1 MKQRKPAVD
10 THLSDSFGKQKI
22 FKVILQ
28 KTEKLKKGPAI
39 DGYKGFWYLDKKN
52 IPEVALHW
60 EKYFELTRAKH
71 NGILK
76 EQLLKPHHMFVA
88 YLLQ

>member
-1 MKQRKPAVD
+1 MVD

-60 EKYFELTRAKH
+60 EKYFERTRAKH

-76 EQLLKPHHMFVA
+76 EQTICNDLHIVGSWI
-88 YLLQ
+88 YLYTKV